1 MVGSGQF
8 SATEEAMWMDRAREF
23 LVSAVVVSG
32 FALVHFGMEKLHFVP
47 ELPLN
52 AAIAI
57 ILAFAVGRASMV
69 R

>member
-1 MVGSGQF
+1 
-8 SATEEAMWMDRAREF
+8 MWMDRAREF